1 MVYSVKQFTLQA
13 VTDRSDKWI
22 SFPVD
27 LLWLTRWNASRNRT
41 RSKVMDY
48 NKNVNTSLLIDFY
61 GDMLSEKQ
69 REAMEL
75 YYNEDLSLAEVA
87 DITGLTRPGVRDR
100 LMKSEAILRNLE
112 EKLGLLK
119 RFEEMTSEIE
129 LITKELEAHKNGKT
143 VDLDDIIDRLK
154 KLS

>member
-1 MVYSVKQFTLQA
+1 ME
-13 VTDRSDKWI
+13 
-22 SFPVD
+22 
-27 LLWLTRWNASRNRT
+27 
-41 RSKVMDY
+41 Y
-48 NKNVNTSLLIDFY
+48 NKNVSISLLIDFY

-100 LMKSEAILRNLE
+100 LLKSEQILRNLE
-112 EKLGLLK
+112 EKLGLLR
-119 RFEEMTSEIE
+119 RFEEMTGELE
-129 LITKELEAHKNGKT
+129 LITRELEAHKNGKT

>member
-1 MVYSVKQFTLQA
+1 MEF
-13 VTDRSDKWI
+13 
-22 SFPVD
+22 
-27 LLWLTRWNASRNRT
+27 
-41 RSKVMDY
+41 
-48 NKNVNTSLLIDFY
+48 NKNVNISLLIDFY

-112 EKLGLLK
+112 EKLGLLR
-119 RFEEMTSEIE
+119 RFEEMTGEISA
-129 LITKELEAHKNGKT
+129 ITGELEAHKNGKT
-143 VDLDDIIDRLK
+143 IDLDDIIDRLK